1 MLVGCNSQ
9 NTESALANKHA
20 LHMHDLCMHMYM
32 MYAYKIA
39 HTWVYMMPYSQ
50 NWTRL
55 PPNRV
60 KILVGVSQH
69 IMQESPVYG

>member
-32 MYAYKIA
+32 MYAYRIA
-39 HTWVYMMPYSQ
+39 GC
-50 NWTRL
+50 
-55 PPNRV
+55 
-60 KILVGVSQH
+60 I
-69 IMQESPVYG
+69 